1 MNTKRFAGSVL
12 LTVVTVCFLSS
23 CSLEHLATFLQR
35 PNSGA
40 PLQHGVKY
48 EVRTALVAGAPFK
61 PVQMKHYYFVLEEAR
76 PPLIAAK
83 GSAARIVAVR
93 DSRPS
98 DESARP
104 GVTWVKA
111 KVAAI
116 TNGAKPDFARVPKA
130 ASKIQIGT
138 GTRLNVR
145 TTAYCHDESD
155 HITYGRLTAVGT
167 RLKYGAVRSAA
178 ADWSRY
184 PVGTRFRIAGQP
196 DVIYEV
202 DDYGSAL
209 VGTGTIDLYHPTR
222 KGMNNWG
229 VRNVDIEVV
238 EWGSF
243 EESMSI
249 MSERS
254 RWPHVRRMLNEIQA
268 RVSEVTAGSVQ
279 APSESLAL

>member
-1 MNTKRFAGSVL
+1 MNTKRFACAVL
-12 LTVVTVCFLSS
+12 AIGVTVCSLSS
-23 CSLEHLATFLQR
+23 CSLEHLTTFLQR
-35 PNSGA
+35 PHSGA

-61 PVQMKHYYFVLEEAR
+61 PAHMKQYYFVLEEAR
-76 PPLIAAK
+76 PPLL
-83 GSAARIVAVR
+83 AARGTASRVVTVS
-93 DSRPS
+93 DSQPRVSNPRS
-98 DESARP
+98 R
-104 GVTWVKA
+104 VTWVKA
-111 KVAAI
+111 KVAAVN
-116 TNGAKPDFARVPKA
+116 NGAKPDLLRVAKVAPK
-130 ASKIQIGT
+130 IVVGT

-155 HITYGRLTAVGT
+155 HIVYGRLTALGT

-184 PVGTRFRIAGQP
+184 PVGTRFRISGQP

-222 KGMNNWG
+222 KAMNNWG

-243 EESMSI
+243 EESVSI

-254 RWPHVRRMLNEIQA
+254 RWPHVRRMLNDIQT
-268 RVSEVTAGSVQ
+268 RVSEVTADTV